1 MLQALL
7 RLFASLPLPV
17 VHALGVLTGYISYI
31 TDRKFSRRIRNN
43 LASTGIAT
51 TTSAYRKLV
60 RRNAAETG
68 KGILETFAVWFRS
81 PAATLQWV
89 KACHGWEHV
98 ERALASGKGLIFLT
112 PHLGCYEIT
121 ALYYAARHPITV
133 LYRPPRQ
140 RWLAPL
146 IEQGR
151 NRSRITLAATNM
163 RGVRSLL
170 KALKQGEAIGIL
182 PDQVP
187 EFGEGVWADFFGKPA
202 YTMSLVSKLA
212 ESTEATVLMAFG
224 ERLSW
229 GRGFVIH
236 IAPLDLPPT
245 PANINLGIEHLV
257 RQRPAQYL
265 WSYRRY
271 KQPQQRRN
279 KPSDTTT

>member
-7 RLFASLPLPV
+7 RLFAALPLPV
-17 VHALGVLTGYISYI
+17 VHALGVLTGYISYL

-43 LASTGIAT
+43 LASTGIAPT
-51 TTSAYRKLV
+51 ASAYRKLV

-81 PAATLQWV
+81 PASTLRWV

-98 ERALASGKGLIFLT
+98 EQALASGKGLIFLT

-187 EFGEGVWADFFGKPA
+187 ELGEGVWADFFGKPA

-257 RQRPAQYL
+257 RRRPAQYL

-279 KPSDTTT
+279 KPSDTTV